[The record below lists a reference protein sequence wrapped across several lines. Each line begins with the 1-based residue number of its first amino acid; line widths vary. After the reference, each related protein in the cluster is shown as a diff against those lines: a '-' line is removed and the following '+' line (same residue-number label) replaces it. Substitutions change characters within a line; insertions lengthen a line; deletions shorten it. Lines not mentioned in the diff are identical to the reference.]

1 MSQFCE
7 ACLWCKDGKTC
18 SSIGLRIVFIHD
30 QKVINDL
37 CFRSKY
43 GNNAIIED
51 YIKEEGL
58 KNDPANHL
66 P

>member
-7 ACLWCKDGKTC
+7 ACVWCKDGKTC

-43 GNNAIIED
+43 GNSSIVDE
-51 YIKEEGL
+51 YKKEEGL
-58 KNDPANHL
+58 NNEPANNL

>member
-7 ACLWCKDGKTC
+7 VCVWCKDGKTC
-18 SSIGLRIVFIHD
+18 ANVGLRIDFIRD
-30 QKVINDL
+30 QQVIQDL

-43 GNNAIIED
+43 GSTSIIDDYKKENNI
-51 YIKEEGL
+51 
-58 KNDPANHL
+58 NDTTNNL